1 MGDVDA
7 GEAHALCRGQQ
18 LGQRIRTEAEF
29 LDVDQ
34 AIDVAELLLGG
45 FTLMHRRRQG
55 RLDRRSDE
63 ADEERGLTPR
73 VTHFQSPP
81 KADPSQSLNRS
92 FVANGARSKPG
103 SSPGAVSYRPSRGSK
118 RNAIARS
125 PLMPRHHRSVTRIRA
140 IKSPPRRCAWAAM
153 RTEALR

>member
-45 FTLMHRRRQG
+45 FTLMHRRRKG

-73 VTHFQSPP
+73 VTHFRSPP
-81 KADPSQSLNRS
+81 KADPSESLDRS
-92 FVANGARSKPG
+92 FVADGARSNSR
-103 SSPGAVSYRPSRGSK
+103 SSSSAVSYRPGRGS
-118 RNAIARS
+118 NAVLLLEN
-125 PLMPRHHRSVTRIRA
+125 PLMLRRHKSATRI
-140 IKSPPRRCAWAAM
+140 
-153 RTEALR
+153 